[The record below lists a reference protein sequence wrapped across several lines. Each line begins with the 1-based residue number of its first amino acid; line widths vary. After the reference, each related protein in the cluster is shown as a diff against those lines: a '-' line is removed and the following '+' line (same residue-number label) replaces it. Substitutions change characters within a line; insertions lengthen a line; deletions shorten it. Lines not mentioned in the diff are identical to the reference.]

1 MRDLEGLEGSE
12 NRLRVCGL
20 RGVKTQSDLDLAR
33 SADCPQR
40 PRIASSASVL
50 QRRPTAKDSAPRD
63 RCGTERLSEPRA
75 LLPFENERPRDAAD
89 AFDDH
94 LAHTEM
100 PACT

>member
-1 MRDLEGLEGSE
+1 MRDLEGWEGSE

-63 RCGTERLSEPRA
+63 SCGPKKALRA
-75 LLPFENERPRDAAD
+75 QSLLPFENERPRDAAD

-94 LAHTEM
+94 LAHRKM
-100 PACT
+100 PAWT